1 MSLRCMRGGTVLQ
14 EIQPESINSTS
25 RAIEFLLQELR
36 KTNAELARVRER
48 LNIAEENDQ
57 TLSERTKRLRDMF
70 ETNADRYDR
79 RLADMRKIVDRIQGI
94 HGS

>member
-1 MSLRCMRGGTVLQ
+1 MSLP
-14 EIQPESINSTS
+14 EIQSESINSTG

-36 KTNAELARVRER
+36 KTNAELTRVKER
-48 LNIAEENDQ
+48 LNVAEENDQ

-70 ETNADRYDR
+70 ESNADRYDR
-79 RLADMRKIVDRIQGI
+79 RFADMRKTVEKLQGI